1 MSEFELIEDA
11 VIGAAKGLLTGWPT
25 DEVPIKWKNE
35 LDWQGA
41 SARCRESGVPWIEAE
56 NIQATATQAAIY
68 ASKQSAK
75 GFIRFAVNVPL
86 GTGDGV
92 LRTIMNDLNRR
103 FVGEAV
109 GNIYF
114 LTSHPRPAERK
125 AEYFVKNFDVNY
137 EYI

>member
-1 MSEFELIEDA
+1 MSDFELIEDA
-11 VIGAAKGLLTGWPT
+11 AVRAAKELLAGWPT

-35 LDWQGA
+35 LDWKSG
-41 SARCRESGVPWIEAE
+41 SARCRQKGGTWIEVE

-75 GFIRFAVNVPL
+75 GFIRFAINVQL
-86 GTGDGV
+86 GTGDSV
-92 LRTIMNDLNRR
+92 LNALMVDLNKR
-103 FVGEAV
+103 FVGKAI

-114 LTSHPRPAERK
+114 LTSIPRPSERE
-125 AEYFVKNFDVNY
+125 AEYLVKNFDVNY